1 MGVIYFYFTPIG
13 AALGVGPQ
21 KKRKILLN
29 FLQNS
34 EYERFAPLYFLHY
47 FYEIFRDCGP
57 GPAGQAL
64 KFWEIRLRGSRVNVG
79 LNLRVPVTP
88 DFQHPLA
95 AKLCVRPQNV
105 SRRENMLEVLCHD
118 AKFSGAPTSLMG
130 SQTC

>member
-1 MGVIYFYFTPIG
+1 MNALRRCISCIIFTKFSGI
-13 AALGVGPQ
+13 AE
-21 KKRKILLN
+21 
-29 FLQNS
+29 S
-34 EYERFAPLYFLHY
+34 WT
-47 FYEIFRDCGP
+47 
-57 GPAGQAL
+57 AGQAL

-95 AKLCVRPQNV
+95 AKLCVRPENV

-118 AKFSGAPTSLMG
+118 AKFIGAPTSLMG